1 MRQMRSSMR
10 AGAPPPAR
18 GASLH
23 GGAAATSGG
32 GTASLIFLSILF
44 WLIFYQN
51 LPNTLDG
58 MAGKGPVVLAN
69 EADRII
75 KVSMIAMSLYVIASR
90 WLLTCTLARKIN
102 LGAAALLVLAL
113 LSAAWSIEPSAT
125 LLRFVSLITIFMVC
139 FAIALSGWHRRRFQ
153 QVAIPPLMAILL
165 VSLVVGMIYPERIIE
180 LGTDLSQ
187 KNAWHGVTHSKNEF
201 GMMSSIAAI
210 ICFNRCLAREG
221 RPYWPIAA
229 TAVALTCLILSRSN
243 TSLFATMVA
252 MLSMVLVM
260 RVPIIRRRYSTHV
273 IVAMVVMILLYEL
286 VIQDVVPG
294 VHTLL
299 APVMGLTGK
308 DATFSGRTI
317 IWDIVKQHIQAAPY
331 LGTGYGAYWLGPF
344 PSSPSYIFVSVMFFY
359 PTEAH
364 NGYLDVVNDLGIVGL
379 ICLLVF
385 LFWYIRQALQLMR
398 IDRNQG
404 SLYLA
409 LLLQQMVMNM
419 SESEWFSR
427 TSTFAVLILAS
438 VCLSR
443 GLLEFRSLRHGSH

>member
-344 PSSPSYIFVSVMFFY
+344 PGSPSYIFVSVMFFY